1 MDAPMHPLLDG
12 FRRQAQAGLDPAFWH
27 YVSRGC
33 GYGVSVGEAESSWA
47 SYRLLPRTLRNVA
60 TVDTRM
66 RLFGDFATPIG
77 VAPTAFHRLA
87 HAEGEIATATGA
99 ARVGSPF
106 VLSSRSTTRLEHVA
120 AVVAGP
126 WWFQV
131 YVTLERAVT
140 EGMVRRAVAAGASAL
155 ALTVDT
161 PYVGHRNIP
170 GSGRPIELS
179 DELALV
185 NMAEHLSSRQREDPW
200 AFIDQDPSIGP
211 DTIGWLREISGLPVV
226 VKGVLRPDDARAF
239 VDAGAAAVWVS
250 SHGGRQLDRA
260 ITPARALPGIVATVG
275 DSVPIVV
282 DGGVRT
288 GFDVLTALGLG
299 ASAVFV
305 GRPALWA
312 LAADGAAGV
321 EALLAELTEELHHV
335 MGLAGVVDLTDLRHA
350 DLVQEGPS

>member
-1 MDAPMHPLLDG
+1 MDAPMHPLIDG
-12 FRRQAQAGLDPAFWH
+12 FRRTAQAELDPPFWE

-33 GYGVSVGEAESSWA
+33 GYGVSVGAAESSWA
-47 SYRLLPRTLRNVA
+47 SYRLLPRALRDVSRI
-60 TVDTRM
+60 DTRLE
-66 RLFGDFATPIG
+66 LFGDFATPVG

-87 HAEGEIATATGA
+87 HDEGEVATAAGA
-99 ARVGSPF
+99 ARAGSPF
-106 VLSSRSTTRLEHVA
+106 VLSSRSTTRIEHVA
-120 AVVAGP
+120 AAAAGP

-131 YVTLERAVT
+131 YVTLDHAVT
-140 EGMVRRAVAAGASAL
+140 EAMVRRAVASGATAL

-170 GSGRPIELS
+170 GSGRPMDLS
-179 DELALV
+179 DDLALV
-185 NMAEHLSSRQREDPW
+185 NMAEYLTAAQRDDPW
-200 AFIDQDPSIGP
+200 AFIDQDPSIGL
-211 DTIGWLREISGLPVV
+211 DTIGWLRQISGLPVI

-260 ITPARALPGIVATVG
+260 ISPAHALPGIVAAVG
-275 DSVPIVV
+275 GSVPVVV

-305 GRPALWA
+305 GRPAVWA
-312 LAADGAAGV
+312 LAADGAGGV
-321 EALLAELTEELHHV
+321 EALLAELTEELRHV
-335 MGLAGVVDLTDLRHA
+335 MGLAGVVDLADLRSA
-350 DLVQEGPS
+350 GLVDGG